1 MNLMKAESPGPSVSR
16 LVPKVQS
23 TAKILYEIYIVMTVV
38 ETVLLLLGGMPFFDS
53 LTTAFGTA
61 GTGGF
66 GIKNDSFASY
76 APHLQNI
83 VTIFMILFGINFN
96 AYFFIIMGKAKQAF
110 QMEEVRAYLLVIA
123 ASIAAITWNTLGIF
137 QSVGVAFQQA
147 AFQVG
152 SIVTTTGFATTD
164 FDKWPQASRTILVML
179 MFMGAC
185 AGSTGGGMK
194 VSRFLI
200 LIKTVKKELIQ
211 LVHPNAVKKI
221 KMDGK
226 IIEHE
231 VVRATNVYCVAY
243 VLIFAFSML
252 LIAVDEQ
259 TLVTNFTAVA
269 ATFNNIGP
277 GLDVVGPSGNFSVFS
292 NFSKMILIFDML
304 AGRLEIFPILVM
316 FSRETWRKF

>member
-16 LVPKVQS
+16 LVPKVQT
-23 TAKILYEIYIVMTVV
+23 TAKILYEIYIVMTII
-38 ETVLLLLGGMPFFDS
+38 EIVLLLFGGMPLFDA
-53 LTTAFGTA
+53 LTSAFGTA

-76 APHLQNI
+76 SPYLQNV
-83 VTIFMILFGINFN
+83 VTVFMILFGINFN

-110 QMEEVRAYLLVIA
+110 QMEEVRAYLLVIG
-123 ASIAAITWNTLGIF
+123 ASIVAITWNTLEIF
-137 QSVGVAFQQA
+137 QSVGLAFQQA

-200 LIKTVKKELIQ
+200 LIKTVKKELVQ

-226 IIEHE
+226 IVEQGTHE
-231 VVRATNVYCVAY
+231 ALLRAHGYY
-243 VLIFAFSML
+243 HDLYSKQFA
-252 LIAVDEQ
+252 EE
-259 TLVTNFTAVA
+259 NA
-269 ATFNNIGP
+269 AKVWG
-277 GLDVVGPSGNFSVFS
+277 
-292 NFSKMILIFDML
+292 
-304 AGRLEIFPILVM
+304 A
-316 FSRETWRKF
+316 

>member
-1 MNLMKAESPGPSVSR
+1 
-16 LVPKVQS
+16 
-23 TAKILYEIYIVMTVV
+23 
-38 ETVLLLLGGMPFFDS
+38 
-53 LTTAFGTA
+53 
-61 GTGGF
+61 
-66 GIKNDSFASY
+66 
-76 APHLQNI
+76 
-83 VTIFMILFGINFN
+83 
-96 AYFFIIMGKAKQAF
+96 MG
-110 QMEEVRAYLLVIA
+110 L
-123 ASIAAITWNTLGIF
+123 
-137 QSVGVAFQQA
+137 AFQQA

-200 LIKTVKKELIQ
+200 LIKTVKKELVQ

-226 IIEHE
+226 IVEHE

-243 VLIFAFSML
+243 VLIFAASML

-277 GLDVVGPSGNFSVFS
+277 GLDVVGPSGNFSIFS
-292 NFSKMILIFDML
+292 NFSKGILIFDML
-304 AGRLEIFPILVM
+304 AGRLEIFPILVL